1 MAYQEWTVRE
11 GATEPIVFVLYD
23 GGAVYSLSGYTAI
36 EIRLVPHAGGT
47 TLSFAGTD
55 SELSVTDAANGE
67 VTFYPA
73 ADTLSFSDRAYDV
86 YFWVTDGNSKLV
98 SFPHNGAF
106 LLQMIDNP

>member
-1 MAYQEWTVRE
+1 MTYQEWTVRE
-11 GATEPIVFVLYD
+11 GSTEPIVFVLYD
-23 GGAVYSLSGYTAI
+23 GSSVYDLTGYTALQM
-36 EIRLVPHAGGT
+36 RLVPHDGGS
-47 TLSFAGTD
+47 TLTFTPSD
-55 SELSVTDAANGE
+55 SELAVTDNSGGE

-86 YFWVTDGNSKLV
+86 YFWVTDGNSYKI